1 MGDLDGRVV
10 LVTGSSRG
18 LGRVHALRLA
28 RAGADVAAHDIRPD
42 KPAEFGEGHDIQE
55 TVDAIVALG
64 RRSCAV
70 LGDVTRPDDVRRMMD
85 EVEARL
91 GPLDVIVNNAGGDIA
106 AHGGRRPEPNDCVAV
121 DPDDVRAVIERNLLG
136 TIFCC
141 REAAARMMA
150 RRRGRIINV
159 SSMAGVLPTTEGAIY
174 ATAKAGI
181 AFYTT
186 CLAMQLRPYD
196 INVNAVAP
204 GPTWTARF
212 AATRAVPLSEEGK
225 SRLDRIAQAEDV
237 AKVVEFLAGPLSD
250 HVSGETILVN
260 GGKR

>member
-1 MGDLDGRVV
+1 MGDLDGRVA

-28 RAGADVAAHDIRPD
+28 RAGADVAIHDLARN
-42 KPAEFGEGHDIQE
+42 KPAEFGEGSDIEE
-55 TVDAIVALG
+55 TVAAVRGLG
-64 RRSCAV
+64 RRSCVV
-70 LGDVTRPDDVRRMMD
+70 LGDVSRAEDIKTILDG
-85 EVEARL
+85 VESEL
-91 GPLDVIVNNAGGDIA
+91 GPLDVLVNNAGGDIA
-106 AHGGRRPEPNDCVAV
+106 ARGGKRPDPNDCVLI
-121 DPDDVRAVIERNLLG
+121 DPDDVRAVLERNLVG
-136 TIFCC
+136 TILAC
-141 REAAARMMA
+141 RDAAARMMA
-150 RRRGRIINV
+150 RRRGRIINI
-159 SSMAGVLPTTEGAIY
+159 SSMAGVLPTVEGAIY

-196 INVNAVAP
+196 VNVNAVAP

-212 AATRAVPLSEEGK
+212 AATREVPSEAGR
-225 SRLDRIAQAEDV
+225 SALDRIAQAEDI

-250 HVSGETILVN
+250 HVSGQTIMVN